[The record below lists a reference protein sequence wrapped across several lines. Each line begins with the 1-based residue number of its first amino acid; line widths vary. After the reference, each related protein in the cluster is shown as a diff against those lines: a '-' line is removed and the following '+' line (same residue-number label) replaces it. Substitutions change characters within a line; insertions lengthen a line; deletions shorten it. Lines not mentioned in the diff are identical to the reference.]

1 MSINFHSQ
9 YEEKDKRRSWI
20 VSFIIHVTLLLL
32 FFVPFLNKSIEEEA
46 SGIFVVFGDPLAG
59 QNDFVEQNDNEAVPT
74 EKASAAASS
83 ASENNIYSKVLEDES
98 PTKAQNVK
106 EVDKNKSEKIATDV
120 KSKAD
125 ADKKAK
131 EESEARRKAEEQRKA
146 ELEKSQKQATEKKKQ
161 FSDLFG
167 KGQGNNNNSGNQ
179 GQTTGDPDGKS
190 LEGISSGTGK
200 IGGGLAGR
208 GVLFSPNISDNSQK
222 TGRVALNICVDSSGK
237 VVQADFTQRGSTT
250 SDSYLINIARQHALK
265 YKFSPGEVDKQC
277 GTLTIDFKVQ

>member
-1 MSINFHSQ
+1 MSIDFHSQ
-9 YEEKDKRRSWI
+9 YEEKDRRRSWL
-20 VSFIIHVTLLLL
+20 VSLLIHMTIFLL
-32 FFVPFLNKSIEEEA
+32 FFIPFLNNSIEEETA
-46 SGIFVVFGDPLAG
+46 GILVAFGDPFAG
-59 QNDFVEQNDNEAVPT
+59 QNDFADQSDEIAQPIET
-74 EKASAAASS
+74 ASASASS
-83 ASENNIYSKVLEDES
+83 SSENNIYTKVLADES

-106 EVDKNKSEKIATDV
+106 EIDKNKSEKIATDI

-131 EESEARRKAEEQRKA
+131 AEAEAQRKAEEQRKA
-146 ELEKSQKQATEKKKQ
+146 EKEAAEKKKQ

-179 GQTTGDPDGKS
+179 GQTSGDPDGKS

-208 GVLFSPNISDNSQK
+208 GVLFSPSISDNSQK
-222 TGRVALNICVDSSGK
+222 TGRVALNVCVDASGK
-237 VVQADFTQRGSTT
+237 VIQADFTQRGSTT
-250 SDSYLINIARQHALK
+250 SDSYLINLARQNALK
-265 YKFSPGEVDKQC
+265 YKFSSGEIDKQC